1 MKYSL
6 QDKRVVV
13 KGDYYIAPSA
23 SVIGSVVMENN
34 TSIWFNSTV
43 RGDNDSITIG
53 EGSQVQDGC
62 VLHTDPGY
70 PIQIG
75 RNVSIGHMAMVHGCT
90 IGDGSLIGI
99 NSIVLNGARIGKNTL
114 IGANT
119 LVAEGKEIPDG
130 VLVIGSPGR
139 VIRELSAEEKQGML
153 KNAESYVK
161 RMKRYAA
168 HLQIQE

>member
-13 KGDYYIAPSA
+13 KGNYYIAPSA

-99 NSIVLNGARIGKNTL
+99 NSIVLNGARIGENTL

-161 RMKRYAA
+161 RMKRYAV